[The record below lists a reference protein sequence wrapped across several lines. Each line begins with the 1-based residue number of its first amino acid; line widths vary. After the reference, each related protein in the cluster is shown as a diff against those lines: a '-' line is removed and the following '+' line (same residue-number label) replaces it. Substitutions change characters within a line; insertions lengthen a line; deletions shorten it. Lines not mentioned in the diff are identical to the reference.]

1 MAFISNLLRRDPVAA
16 QAEIKP
22 TKVSEKHT
30 IGAVCHFFTEN
41 INYLITASLVYFALF
56 AGFARMRSKHL
67 MVAVPAAAVWTVI
80 QAKAWIGTLAVGTTL
95 LGLAQAFFSW
105 QSAGGGATQQAT
117 DLAGMAA
124 RFSEGVGGA
133 RGMASTVADQVLRPQ
148 TEGPKHVPS
157 SPFQGVADTVM
168 DQIGSRRPADSTP
181 LTGERTTS
189 LFSSVDQAVEEFEAF
204 SAQGMHHEIAPA
216 SPTLSGQ
223 QAFGL
228 GEEVDFDA
236 LLEEMDIS
244 PSSPEIPV
252 QRFDPSDTIGQ
263 LQEVLPDTSRASPS
277 HTQELERLWSEASSQ
292 RLTPET
298 NAMFESIWQQGLQ
311 KAPKDVNAEDWAA
324 EFLVREGKK
333 KGMNFGQIA
342 KWGVGLALAG
352 LTIWGLYKLW
362 CASNE
367 EVDPEEDVREAD
379 LEKDRYDLD
388 EYDLEADS
396 GWLGSFG
403 TALSY
408 LVPESD
414 GYGSDTEG
422 MSMLGGGMTLFDND
436 RNY

>member
-1 MAFISNLLRRDPVAA
+1 MEFVSHLLRRDPVAA
-16 QAEIKP
+16 QAEVKP
-22 TKVSEKHT
+22 TKVSEEYT
-30 IGAVCHFFTEN
+30 IGAVCHFFNEN

-216 SPTLSGQ
+216 SP
-223 QAFGL
+223 
-228 GEEVDFDA
+228 
-236 LLEEMDIS
+236 
-244 PSSPEIPV
+244 EIPV

-263 LQEVLPDTSRASPS
+263 LQEVLPDTSRVSPS

-333 KGMNFGQIA
+333 KGMSFGQIA

-362 CASNE
+362 CAASE
-367 EVDPEEDVREAD
+367 EVEQDEDVREAD

-422 MSMLGGGMTLFDND
+422 MSMLGSGMMLFDND